1 MSAETNKRTRF
12 KDFLHLLQWAHPPL
26 AAVSVAGLLSIV
38 STVAGLIVPFLTK
51 DAVDLISAQT
61 HDRSLFILLGFAF
74 LVQAVT
80 SGLSLYLLAYVGQLT
95 VARLRKRLWSKV
107 LSLPISFFDQHRT
120 GETISRIT
128 GDTGVI
134 KDLVSNHLIS
144 FFSSLISIIGSV
156 VILSYIDWQMTIVL
170 LVAIPIMV
178 LFIRPMGRKI
188 HLISKRLQ
196 DETAQLSGVL
206 TGVLSEIRLVK
217 SFNAE
222 QIEQRNGESGI
233 DQLFSSS
240 LKEAKIYA
248 ILSPVMQI
256 LMMAILVVIIGFG
269 GVRVSSGALTA
280 GELVA
285 FLLYLFKIMMPF
297 SSLAQFYTSIQ
308 KAMGATE
315 RINVILGHEEE
326 KGAEVRQVT
335 SVQEPIYFKQ
345 IHFSYRE
352 SAPIIQ
358 GLNLTILPGR
368 VTAIVGPS
376 GAGKTTL
383 FSLLEQFY
391 IPQQGEICL
400 GNQPITSFSLSS
412 WRKQLGYV
420 SQESPMMAGTV
431 RENICYGVEREI
443 SDSDMKEAAAQAYA
457 DEFIELLP
465 NGYDTEIGE
474 RGIRLS
480 GGQRQRIAIA
490 RAILRNPSILMLD
503 EATSNLDSASEQWVQ
518 KALQHLM
525 KGRTTLVIAHRL
537 STVADADQIVVME
550 GGKVTGQGTHHQLF
564 EEHEVYRELAKH
576 QLKEGTLK

>member
-1 MSAETNKRTRF
+1 MNEGPQKQTQF
-12 KDFLHLLQWAHPPL
+12 KDFLHLLQWANPPF
-26 AAVSVAGLLSIV
+26 AAISAAGLLSIV
-38 STVAGLIVPFLTK
+38 STIAGLIVPFLTK

-61 HDRSLFILLGFAF
+61 HDRGLFVLLGVAF
-74 LVQAVT
+74 LIQAVT

-95 VARLRKRLWSKV
+95 VARLRKRLWSKI
-107 LSLPISFFDQHRT
+107 LSLPVSFFDQQRT
-120 GETISRIT
+120 GETISRVT

-134 KDLVSNHLIS
+134 KDLVSNHLVS

-170 LVAIPIMV
+170 LIAVPIMV

-222 QIEQRNGESGI
+222 PIEQKNGETGI
-233 DQLFSSS
+233 DHLFRSS

-256 LMMAILVVIIGFG
+256 FMMAILVVIIGFG

-315 RINVILGHEEE
+315 RINAILSHEEE
-326 KGAEVRQVT
+326 RGLETRQVIAIH
-335 SVQEPIYFKQ
+335 ERIHFKQ
-345 IHFSYRE
+345 VHFAYRD
-352 SAPIIQ
+352 SGPIIE

-376 GAGKTTL
+376 GSGKTTL

-391 IPQQGEICL
+391 IPQQGQIFL
-400 GNQPITSFSLSS
+400 GAHPITSFSLAS

-431 RENICYGVEREI
+431 RENICYGVEREV
-443 SDSDMKEAAAQAYA
+443 SDSEMKEAATQAYA
-457 DEFIELLP
+457 DEFIQQLP
-465 NGYDTEIGE
+465 NGYGAEIGE

-550 GGKVTGQGTHHQLF
+550 KGKVTGQGTHHQLL
-564 EEHEVYRELAKH
+564 ENHEVYRELAKH
-576 QLKEGTLK
+576 QL